1 MIKVAKAK
9 VGQEELDAIQSVFEA
24 GWLGMGNFTLK
35 FEEALQAFLGA
46 EQVVAVNTGTSA
58 LHLALLALGI
68 GPGDEVVLPSLTFVA
83 SFQAVSAT
91 GATPIP
97 CESDPHTL
105 LMDLD
110 DAQKRIT
117 SRTKVIMPVHYC
129 GQACD
134 MERILSWREK
144 YNVRIIEDAAHA
156 FGSFYK
162 NKKIGSFGDVACFSF
177 DPIKNITC
185 GEGGAITT
193 TDSALAEKIKNL
205 RLLGVDKESE
215 FRYRNERKWIY
226 DVPTQG
232 YRYHMSNINAAI
244 GLIQLKKIEEF
255 VEKRRR
261 ICEYYDKSF
270 SGLSG
275 VSTLRVD
282 YTRTAPF
289 MYIVRIVARERENF
303 MNYLKSCDI
312 ETGIHYI
319 PNHWH
324 SFYYDEAIKLP
335 KADQLGHEIVT
346 LPLHCCLS
354 DNEIEHIVKSV
365 KSSVSFITEGVET

>member
-162 NKKIGSFGDVACFSF
+162 NKKIGSFG
-177 DPIKNITC
+177 
-185 GEGGAITT
+185 
-193 TDSALAEKIKNL
+193 
-205 RLLGVDKESE
+205 
-215 FRYRNERKWIY
+215 
-226 DVPTQG
+226 
-232 YRYHMSNINAAI
+232 
-244 GLIQLKKIEEF
+244 
-255 VEKRRR
+255 
-261 ICEYYDKSF
+261 
-270 SGLSG
+270 
-275 VSTLRVD
+275 
-282 YTRTAPF
+282 
-289 MYIVRIVARERENF
+289 
-303 MNYLKSCDI
+303 
-312 ETGIHYI
+312 
-319 PNHWH
+319 
-324 SFYYDEAIKLP
+324 
-335 KADQLGHEIVT
+335 
-346 LPLHCCLS
+346 
-354 DNEIEHIVKSV
+354 
-365 KSSVSFITEGVET
+365 